1 MTDGERP
8 GFLSVGQEAART
20 IALRSAQ
27 QGRLHRTLLVH
38 GAQGS
43 GAEGFVEDLLA
54 LVLCTS
60 ADPTSRPCNACPGC
74 RGARSRSHPDLVLG
88 SMERWRELKGSN
100 ESIVAA
106 ARRWLGESAGAPVV
120 AERRILLIEG
130 VDRAGEQIQNALL
143 KALEE
148 PGPRQ
153 MFILVADDLSALLP
167 TIRSRCQPLR
177 MGPVP
182 RAELAA
188 WLIDHERLPADLADL
203 LARLT
208 GGLSGAA
215 VAMARDP
222 DFVSWRRQAQTELL
236 ALLRRGPAD
245 RLPALKELLDAAG
258 RRTGT
263 VPTALPAEADE
274 PAARTPASQQRAAA
288 LLLTD
293 AWTALARDLLVV
305 AAGEP
310 DLALGVELL
319 EGSAEAA
326 RGIGQHQLATFL
338 RTLGRVQ
345 DGLLDN
351 TAPKLAMEVAMLA
364 WPRLAATGGAGTAT
378 AFAPGARTATASAG
392 GSASAA
398 SAGRKTVGMAG
409 AVPRAASRR

>member
-38 GAQGS
+38 GARGS
-43 GAEGFVEDLLA
+43 GADSFVEDLLA
-54 LVLCTS
+54 LLLCSS
-60 ADPTSRPCNACPGC
+60 ADRGMRPCNACVGC

-148 PGPRQ
+148 PAPRQ

-182 RAELAA
+182 RAELVA

-215 VAMARDP
+215 LAMARDP
-222 DFVSWRRQAQTELL
+222 DFVTWRRQAQTELL
-236 ALLRRGPAD
+236 TLLRRGPAD

-258 RRTGT
+258 RRTST
-263 VPTALPAEADE
+263 APTAAQTDEGDE

-288 LLLTD
+288 LLLVD

-305 AAGEP
+305 AAGLP
-310 DLALGVELL
+310 DLALGIEVL
-319 EGSAEAA
+319 EGAHEAA
-326 RGIGQHQLATFL
+326 DAIGQRQLATFL
-338 RTLGRVQ
+338 RTLRRVQ

-351 TAPKLAMEVAMLA
+351 TAPKLAMEIAMLA
-364 WPRLAATGGAGTAT
+364 WPRAGATDATGGAA
-378 AFAPGARTATASAG
+378 ARTDRAVALTDHG
-392 GSASAA
+392 GAL
-398 SAGRKTVGMAG
+398 
-409 AVPRAASRR
+409 AVARR

>member
-1 MTDGERP
+1 
-8 GFLSVGQEAART
+8 
-20 IALRSAQ
+20 
-27 QGRLHRTLLVH
+27 
-38 GAQGS
+38 
-43 GAEGFVEDLLA
+43 
-54 LVLCTS
+54 
-60 ADPTSRPCNACPGC
+60 
-74 RGARSRSHPDLVLG
+74 
-88 SMERWRELKGSN
+88 MERWRELKGSN

-208 GGLSGAA
+208 GGLSGTA

-263 VPTALPAEADE
+263 VPTAQPAEADE
-274 PAARTPASQQRAAA
+274 PATRTPASQQRAAA

-326 RGIGQHQLATFL
+326 SGIGQHQLATFL

-398 SAGRKTVGMAG
+398 SAGRRTVGVAA